1 VIDVEI
7 DNRSGEEVDE
17 AGAAALARSVLAAEG
32 IGAGEL
38 GIAFVPPDESRALKA
53 EHLGIDE
60 ATDVLSFPIDGRD
73 PLPEGEPRALGD
85 LVLCPQVV
93 GDEWQWPLV
102 HGVLHLLGY
111 EHGEEMEARERAL
124 LADLGA
130 GAGG

>member
-7 DNRSGEEVDE
+7 DNRSGEKVDE
-17 AGAAALARSVLAAEG
+17 AGAAALARRVLGAEG

-38 GIAFVPPDESRALKA
+38 GIAFVEPEESRALKA

-85 LVLCPQVV
+85 LVVCPQVV

-102 HGVLHLLGY
+102 HGLLHLLGY
-111 EHGEEMEARERAL
+111 DHGADMEARERAL
-124 LADLGA
+124 NG
-130 GAGG
+130 

>member
-1 VIDVEI
+1 MIDVEI

-124 LADLGA
+124 LSSLGGGAA
-130 GAGG
+130 G